1 MYSNSSIY
9 LFLKS
14 IFVFWVKIVNECWAT
29 QSRNRWNREA
39 WHHDRTR
46 KFEFFWMI
54 SILSSCLE
62 SNILYCVLECK
73 LWDEKFRRNF
83 QTQENSTFVL
93 ILGLLAVLIIR
104 YKSAV
109 AMTSCMTNF
118 RLFRWFKRNC
128 IRFWLIFLAC
138 HSFFTP
144 FDKSWR

>member
-1 MYSNSSIY
+1 MLLFIMYSKNNER
-9 LFLKS
+9 FFDV
-14 IFVFWVKIVNECWAT
+14 IFGDPDPFPVLGGF
-29 QSRNRWNREA
+29 
-39 WHHDRTR
+39 R
-46 KFEFFWMI
+46 KFEFFWII
-54 SILSSCLE
+54 SILSTCLE

-73 LWDEKFRRNF
+73 LWDEKFHRNL
-83 QTQENSTFVL
+83 QTQEISIFVL
-93 ILGLLAVLIIR
+93 ILGLLAVLIVR